1 MSIHILDSWMILHME
16 DIGWSVEDSGVR
28 KTAEE
33 AKYVLDVDGCQW
45 TCKTI
50 IKSKNT
56 SIFRINQCHIITLY
70 DLYRNS
76 IEPTQLNQKCG
87 LKQQDGMGEH

>member
-1 MSIHILDSWMILHME
+1 VE
-16 DIGWSVEDSGVR
+16 GIGWSVADSGVR

-33 AKYVLDVDGCQW
+33 AKYEKVLDVDGCQW

-56 SIFRINQCHIITLY
+56 SIFR
-70 DLYRNS
+70 RN
-76 IEPTQLNQKCG
+76 
-87 LKQQDGMGEH
+87 